1 MFSGFGISL
10 FLFGQSLISFSLSGM
25 SGRKNGRNSWY
36 AVLLAM
42 ICALMPVQG
51 NVLFET
57 SWAQEADEEVP
68 GNIITGMVTW
78 SEDRVVT
85 EEMIVEPGATL
96 IIPKGVTVEFGEFG
110 SLLVQG
116 VLRVE
121 GSVERPVFFRKQAGI
136 DGAQYSITA
145 DGAGLISIR
154 NADISGGGR
163 AVDAIL
169 VADHEDSSWLSQA
182 RATWSYVGAVGAVSG
197 GTLDIEGAN
206 FHHNGLAVFV
216 DSASSRKAKVWRSK
230 FSHNER
236 DIVGSGYAVDARYN
250 WWDREGG
257 PAPCS
262 EEAGEDSDG
271 CDRHSVYEKV
281 IGTVTVSD
289 WATEE
294 DFKDPVIILPGI
306 LGSWRWTPTSEL
318 VLDPILGSYDS
329 LVETFEKNGYT
340 KDKDLFPFPYE
351 WRESNVDTA
360 LLLKEKVKAIEAEA
374 KWPRVDI
381 VAHSMGG
388 LVAREYIETDSG
400 VGAVDQLVTLGTPE
414 GGAPN
419 SYLTWGGGEI
429 YADSFLLREAYKGIF
444 TQEAKENGYDT
455 VFDYIRNAPIPS
467 VRELLPTYSYLRD
480 KDSGD
485 LRSYPNLTPRNTFL
499 ERLNSGGFLEKL
511 DPVSFTAIVGKTS
524 DNKTIKTIRVEDPS
538 IEIMNDSEKAVLWGY
553 GKPDGYD
560 DFSGDRGLEL
570 GKGDGMV
577 PIESA
582 MSIPADETVEVD
594 SVHTDLPEK
603 SAERVFRVLTG
614 HDPKKEAASTS
625 IDSLLAFF
633 VFSPVDIQVVSP
645 SGKRMGKD
653 FSTGKFL
660 NDIPGAYYTGFDT
673 KNEFIT
679 IPNPEKGNY
688 TVLIEGTDTGSYRV
702 ETSLLR
708 AEESGDGE
716 VSTVEIT
723 GDTTSGEHAEKKVE
737 VTEAGVAAQEERDT
751 TPPGVSIVSP
761 ESTTYQNT
769 EMIALTFSASDDKT
783 LPEHL
788 QQEVLLDES
797 PYSEKTIDASLLSL
811 GAHVVRVRAT
821 DEAENIGEATASF
834 TLETSWES
842 LLENITHYRVL
853 GLFKHEP
860 FGKSLEVRAKVLFR
874 AEQFFRSQAVF
885 FEKHAA
891 LKAIALRTL
900 KNQID
905 AFEQDI
911 QRQSGAEIDA
921 HAADRIVESLEFLK
935 GRL

>member
-1 MFSGFGISL
+1 
-10 FLFGQSLISFSLSGM
+10 M
-25 SGRKNGRNSWY
+25 SGRKNGRNGWY
-36 AVLLAM
+36 AVLLAVV
-42 ICALMPVQG
+42 CVLMPVRG
-51 NVLFET
+51 SVLFET

-145 DGAGLISIR
+145 DGVGLISIR

-257 PAPCS
+257 PAPCP

-414 GGAPN
+414 GGSP
-419 SYLTWGGGEI
+419 SDYLAWDGG
-429 YADSFLLREAYKGIF
+429 SFTGFFGLLIKEVF

-688 TVLIEGTDTGSYRV
+688 AVLTEGTDTGSYRV

-708 AEESGDGE
+708 EGEDGDEE
-716 VSTVEIT
+716 VSTVDII
-723 GDTTSGEHAEKKVE
+723 GDTTPGEHAEKKVE
-737 VTEAGVAAQEERDT
+737 VTEAGVAAQEEHDT
-751 TPPGVSIVSP
+751 TPPGVNIVSP

-769 EMIALTFSASDDKT
+769 EMMALTFSVSDDKT
-783 LPEHL
+783 APENLH
-788 QQEVLLDES
+788 QEVLLDEK
-797 PYSEKTIDASLLSL
+797 PYLEETIDASLFAL
-811 GAHVVRVRAT
+811 GAHTVRVRAT
-821 DEAENIGEATASF
+821 DEAGNIGEATADF
-834 TLETSWES
+834 ALETSWES
-842 LLENITHYRVL
+842 LLGNIAHYRAL
-853 GLFKHEP
+853 GLFKYEA
-860 FGKSLEVRAKVLFR
+860 FGKSLEARAKVLFR
-874 AEQFFRSQAVF
+874 AEQLFQSQAAF
-885 FEKHAA
+885 FEKHAV

>member
-1 MFSGFGISL
+1 
-10 FLFGQSLISFSLSGM
+10 
-25 SGRKNGRNSWY
+25 
-36 AVLLAM
+36 
-42 ICALMPVQG
+42 MPVRG
-51 NVLFET
+51 SVLFET
-57 SWAQEADEEVP
+57 SLAQEADEETP
-68 GNIITGMVTW
+68 DNIISESTVW
-78 SEDRVVT
+78 SEDRTVEEGVT
-85 EEMIVEPGATL
+85 IEKGATL
-96 IIPKGVTVEFGEFG
+96 TIPRGVTISFSGDGGLSVFGT
-110 SLLVQG
+110 
-116 VLRVE
+116 LRVE
-121 GSVERPVFFRKQAGI
+121 GSVERPVIFRKKDAESENF
-136 DGAQYSITA
+136 YSITA
-145 DGAGLISIR
+145 IGSGKIFMR
-154 NADISGGGR
+154 NVDISGGGSAYN
-163 AVDAIL
+163 AVPIGYQPRPR
-169 VADHEDSSWLSQA
+169 WLSMA
-182 RATWSYVGAVGAVSG
+182 EAAWFYAGAVSARSG
-197 GTLDIEGAN
+197 GALDIEGAN
-206 FHHNGLAVFV
+206 FHDNGLAVFSN
-216 DSASSRKAKVWRSK
+216 SAQTNKTVKIWRSK
-230 FSHNER
+230 FSHNTR
-236 DIVGSGYAVDARYN
+236 DIVGVNGSYSIDARYN
-250 WWDREGG
+250 WWDREAG
-257 PAPCS
+257 PAPCL
-262 EEAGEDSDG
+262 ESDQSDTG
-271 CDRHSVYEKV
+271 DCYQISAYEKV
-281 IGTVTVSD
+281 IGSVTVSD
-289 WATEE
+289 WAAEE

-340 KDKDLFPFPYE
+340 KDKDLFTFPYE

-414 GGAPN
+414 GGSP
-419 SYLTWGGGEI
+419 SDYLAWDGG
-429 YADSFLLREAYKGIF
+429 SFTGFFGLLIKEVF

-688 TVLIEGTDTGSYRV
+688 AVLTEGTDTGSYRV

-708 AEESGDGE
+708 EGEDGDEE
-716 VSTVEIT
+716 VSTVDII
-723 GDTTSGEHAEKKVE
+723 GDTTPGEHAEKKVE
-737 VTEAGVAAQEERDT
+737 VTEAGVAAQEEHDT
-751 TPPGVSIVSP
+751 TPPGVNIVSP

-769 EMIALTFSASDDKT
+769 EMMALTFSVSDDKT
-783 LPEHL
+783 APENLH
-788 QQEVLLDES
+788 QEVLLDEK
-797 PYSEKTIDASLLSL
+797 PYLEETIDASLFAL
-811 GAHVVRVRAT
+811 GAHTVRVRAT
-821 DEAENIGEATASF
+821 DEAGNIGEATADF
-834 TLETSWES
+834 ALETSWES
-842 LLENITHYRVL
+842 LLGNIAHYRAL
-853 GLFKHEP
+853 GLFKYEA
-860 FGKSLEVRAKVLFR
+860 FGKSLEARAKVLFR
-874 AEQFFRSQAVF
+874 AEQLFQSQAAF
-885 FEKHAA
+885 FEKHAV

>member
-1 MFSGFGISL
+1 
-10 FLFGQSLISFSLSGM
+10 
-25 SGRKNGRNSWY
+25 
-36 AVLLAM
+36 
-42 ICALMPVQG
+42 MPVQG
-51 NVLFET
+51 SVLFET

-68 GNIITGMVTW
+68 DNIITGMVTW

-85 EEMIVEPGATL
+85 EEMIVESGATL

-145 DGAGLISIR
+145 DGVGLISIR

-257 PAPCS
+257 PAPCP

-329 LVETFEKNGYT
+329 LIETFEKNGYT
-340 KDKDLFPFPYE
+340 KGKDLFTFPYE

-388 LVAREYIETDSG
+388 LVAREYIEVDG
-400 VGAVDQLVTLGTPE
+400 GADAVDQLVTLGTPD

-419 SYLTWGGGEI
+419 SYLTWEGGEFGKKLE
-429 YADSFLLREAYKGIF
+429 DKVLEWVF

-455 VFDYIRNAPIPS
+455 VFDYIRNVPIPS
-467 VRELLPTYSYLRD
+467 VRELLPMYSYLRD

-485 LRSYPNLTPRNTFL
+485 LQVYPNLTPRNTFL
-499 ERLNSGGFLEKL
+499 EQLNSEGFLENL
-511 DPVSFTAIVGKTS
+511 EPVYFTNIVGKTS

-538 IEIMNDSEKAVLWGY
+538 IEIMNDPEKAVLWGY

-560 DFSGDRGLEL
+560 DLSGDRGLEL

-594 SVHTDLPEK
+594 SAHTDLPAK
-603 SAERVFRVLTG
+603 SAERVFRMLTG
-614 HDPKKEAASTS
+614 HDPKKEAVSTS
-625 IDSLLAFF
+625 VDSLLAFF

-660 NDIPGAYYTGFDT
+660 NDIPGAYYTGFDI

-679 IPNPEKGNY
+679 IPNPEKGSY
-688 TVLIEGTDTGSYRV
+688 TVLTEGTDTGSYRV

-708 AEESGDGE
+708 AEENGDGD

-723 GDTTSGEHAEKKVE
+723 GDTMPGEYAEKKIE
-737 VTEAGVAAQEERDT
+737 VTEVGVAAQEERDT
-751 TPPGVSIVSP
+751 TPPGVNIVSP
-761 ESTTYQNT
+761 ESITYQNT
-769 EMIALTFSASDDKT
+769 EMIALVFSASDDKT

-788 QQEVLLDES
+788 KQEVFLDEC
-797 PYSEKTIDASLLSL
+797 PYSEKTVDASLLSL
-811 GAHVVRVRAT
+811 GTHTVRVRAT
-821 DEAENIGEATASF
+821 DEAGNVGEATASF
-834 TLETSWES
+834 TLETSWAS
-842 LLENITHYRVL
+842 LLGTIKRYRAL

-921 HAADRIVESLEFLK
+921 RAADRIVESLEFLK